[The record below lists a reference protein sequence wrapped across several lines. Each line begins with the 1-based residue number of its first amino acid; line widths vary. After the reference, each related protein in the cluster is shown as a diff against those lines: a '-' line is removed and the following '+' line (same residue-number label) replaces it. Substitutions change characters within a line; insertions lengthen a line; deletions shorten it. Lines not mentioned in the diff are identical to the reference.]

1 LKYIKNI
8 SEFQDTGIFGDSYG
22 GGNGIFKI
30 TYKPYSDLSVTVGPD
45 PDIPRN
51 INGSQ
56 FQIGDIVIGVPVDEE
71 KKLIAGMVVR
81 VEKDIDNKGYKTYIQ
96 AAPSKDQEGEK
107 VVRLKSNTVEFID
120 MGNKGH
126 KQALSNLK
134 FSDVPGKAFNS
145 DTVFTASDLGIE
157 TVGG

>member
-1 LKYIKNI
+1 MKYIKTIN
-8 SEFQDTGIFGDSYG
+8 EFQDTGIFGDSYG

-30 TYKPYSDLSVTVGPD
+30 SYKPYSDLSVTVGPD

-51 INGSQ
+51 IEGSQ
-56 FQIGDIVIGVPVDEE
+56 FQIGDIVIGIPVD
-71 KKLIAGMVVR
+71 KKKDLRAGMVVR
-81 VEKDIDNKGYKTYIQ
+81 LEKDTDNKGYKIYIQ
-96 AAPSKDQEGEK
+96 TAPTKDSEGER
-107 VVRLKSNTVEFID
+107 VVQLKQDSVEFID

-126 KQALSNLK
+126 KQAVSNLK
-134 FSDVPGKAFNS
+134 FSNVPGKAFNS